1 MVGMF
6 EPFRALGY
14 ITDSTPFAVQRRGA
28 ENFVTVSVGNAFQV
42 FNCAKLTLVFVGPQL
57 PKKIQALVTLRDF
70 TYVATGFDVVV
81 FRRAHQV
88 ARWSAHMIKLTLLL
102 EFGQQ
107 ILSIDA
113 SGRLCVWEAFE
124 TASGEEGVEVK
135 PVREWQFRESF
146 TPTCIMH
153 PDTYLNKVLIGSEEG
168 PLQLWNT
175 KTCSLVHEFKGWNS
189 PVRCCTASPALDIV
203 AVGCANGKIYVHNLR
218 YDETV
223 VSFTHTGRG
232 PVTALSFRT
241 DGQPFLAAGGTTGV
255 ISIWNLEKRKLQAV
269 VEDAH
274 ISEISSLQFLAS
286 EPVLL
291 SGGADNSLKMWIFD
305 TSDGEGRLLRFRNG
319 HSAPPTCVRY
329 YGNGR
334 HILSAGQDRS
344 FRVFSTIQDQQSRE
358 LSQGHLQKR
367 ARSAHIK
374 EEELKLPPVIAFDAV
389 EIRERDW
396 SNIVTCH
403 MDSTAAYS
411 WRLQKFAVG
420 EHILRPSSDAPT
432 PIKSCTIAASGD
444 VVVLGTEGGRIEKFN
459 LQSGLHRGIYEDPA
473 IGRLHAHN
481 GAVNGLAS
489 DSTNTLLTSGGYDGV
504 LKVWDFKNRILKS
517 TLQVGSP
524 VGKMTAHRGNGLIA
538 VAADD
543 KVLRVFD
550 VVAGR
555 LVRRFPGHTDRI
567 TDMCFSEDG
576 KLLLSS
582 SMDFTI
588 RVWDV
593 IAAKQVD
600 AMQLG
605 TAVTALSLS
614 PGMDMLA
621 TSHVNRNGIYM
632 WANRLMYSGVEDLTT
647 KASEGVRVVS
657 MPTVGLSKE
666 DEVDEDA
673 EEVPEVAAVEVS
685 TRGTM
690 DIDGEIPAMKG
701 PSIPHLV
708 TLTLLPKTQWKG
720 LINLDII
727 KVRNKPIAPPK
738 KPEKAP
744 FFLPTMPTL
753 SGDPIFIAPGE
764 DGLNKSAV
772 EGGSKTVSRG
782 SGKSEHVDFQSVF
795 LELLYSCAES
805 KNYTS
810 LVDHLK
816 SISPSEVDATL
827 RMMQIVDEDASAHP
841 EELQE
846 ISMVMDFLLAELVMM
861 QNFQFIQALLQ
872 VFLKV
877 HADTIVS
884 QDALKEKARSLW
896 EQQRKTWQRLD
907 NTFQKVRCTVNFVS
921 NMHG

>member
-14 ITDSTPFAVQRRGA
+14 ITDATPFAVQRRGA
-28 ENFVTVSVGNAFQV
+28 ESFVTVSVGNAFQV

-57 PKKIQALVTLRDF
+57 PKRIQALAKLRDF

-88 ARWSAHMIKLTLLL
+88 ARWSAHTRKVTLLL

-107 ILSIDA
+107 ILSVDA
-113 SGRLCVWEAFE
+113 GGRLCVWEPSE
-124 TASGEEGVEVK
+124 ASDVL
-135 PVREWQFRESF
+135 PVREWQFRDSF
-146 TPTCIMH
+146 TPTCIVH
-153 PDTYLNKVLIGSEEG
+153 PDTYLNKILVGSEQG
-168 PLQLWNT
+168 PLQLWNS

-189 PVRCCTASPALDIV
+189 PVRCCTSSPALDIV
-203 AVGCANGKIYVHNLR
+203 AVGLANGKIHIHNLR

-223 VSFTHTGRG
+223 VSFTHAGRG

-269 VEDAH
+269 IEDAH
-274 ISEISSLQFLAS
+274 ISEVSSLHFLAN

-367 ARSAHIK
+367 ARSAHVK
-374 EEELKLPPVIAFDAV
+374 EQELKLPPVVAFDAV

-403 MDSTAAYS
+403 LDSTAAYS
-411 WRLQKFAVG
+411 WRLQKFAQG
-420 EHILRPSSDAPT
+420 EHILRPATDAPT

-444 VVVLGTEGGRIEKFN
+444 VVVLGTEGGVIEKFN
-459 LQSGLHRGIYEDPA
+459 LQSGLQRGRFEDQA
-473 IGRLHAHN
+473 VGGSLAHN
-481 GAVNGLAS
+481 AAVNGLAS
-489 DSTNTLLTSGGYDGV
+489 DGTNSLLTSGGYDGV
-504 LKVWDFKNRILKS
+504 LKVWEFRNRELKS
-517 TLQVGSP
+517 TLPVGSP
-524 VGKMTAHRGNGLIA
+524 VGKMVAHRGNGLIV

-555 LVRRFPGHTDRI
+555 LVRRFHGHTDRI

-593 IAAKQVD
+593 VAAKQVD
-600 AMQLG
+600 AMELG

-621 TSHVNRNGIYM
+621 TAHVNRNGIYL
-632 WANRLMYSGVEDLTT
+632 WANRLMYSGMADLATT
-647 KASEGVRVVS
+647 SDSPRVVA
-657 MPTVGLSKE
+657 MPTVGRSKE
-666 DEVDEDA
+666 DEVDDDA
-673 EEVPEVAAVEVS
+673 EEAPEAAAVGVNSSE
-685 TRGTM
+685 TM
-690 DIDGEIPAMKG
+690 DVDGEKPA
-701 PSIPHLV
+701 IPHLV
-708 TLTLLPKTQWKG
+708 TLTLLPRTQWKG
-720 LINLDII
+720 IVNLDII

-744 FFLPTMPTL
+744 FFLPTLPSL
-753 SGDPIFIAPGE
+753 AGDPAFVAPSGE
-764 DGLNKSAV
+764 LGVD
-772 EGGSKTVSRG
+772 GGSKTVSRG

-805 KNYTS
+805 RNYSS

-816 SISPSEVDATL
+816 AISPSEVDASL
-827 RMMQIVDEDASAHP
+827 RMMQIVDEDVSAHP

-846 ISMVMDFLLAELVMM
+846 IGMVMDFLLAELMMM
-861 QNFQFIQALLQ
+861 QNFQFVQALLQ
-872 VFLKV
+872 VFLKI

-884 QDALKEKARSLW
+884 QDELKGKARSLW

>member
-14 ITDSTPFAVQRRGA
+14 IADATPFAVQRRGA

-57 PKKIQALVTLRDF
+57 PKKIQALVTLRDL
-70 TYVATGFDVVV
+70 TYVATGFDIVV

-88 ARWSAHMIKLTLLL
+88 ARWSAHSSKLTLLL

-113 SGRLCVWEAFE
+113 GGRLCVWDTIQA
-124 TASGEEGVEVK
+124 ASQELVK

-146 TPTCIMH
+146 TPSCIMH
-153 PDTYLNKVLIGSEEG
+153 PDTYLNKVLVGSEEG
-168 PLQLWNT
+168 PLQLWNS
-175 KTCSLVHEFKGWNS
+175 KTCSLVHQFKGWNS
-189 PVRCCTASPALDIV
+189 AVRSCTSSPALDIV
-203 AVGCANGKIYVHNLR
+203 AVGCANGKIYVHNIR

-223 VSFTHTGRG
+223 VSFTHAGRG

-241 DGQPFLAAGGTTGV
+241 DGHPFLAAGGTTGV

-358 LSQGHLQKR
+358 LSQGHIRKR
-367 ARSAHIK
+367 ARSAHMK

-403 MDSTAAYS
+403 MDSSAAYS

-420 EHILRPSSDAPT
+420 EHILRPSADAPT

-444 VVVLGTEGGRIEKFN
+444 VVVLGTEGGVIEKFN
-459 LQSGLHRGIYEDPA
+459 LQSGLRRGIYEDPA
-473 IGRLHAHN
+473 VGRSHAHSA
-481 GAVNGLAS
+481 AVNGLAS

-504 LKVWDFKNRILKS
+504 LKVWDFKNGTLKS
-517 TLQVGSP
+517 TLPVGSP
-524 VGKMTAHRGNGLIA
+524 VGKITAHRGNGLIA

-555 LVRRFPGHTDRI
+555 LVRKFLGHTDRI

-582 SMDFTI
+582 SMDFTV

-621 TSHVNRNGIYM
+621 TAHVNRNGIYM
-632 WANRLMYSGVEDLTT
+632 WANRLLYSVVADLTM
-647 KASEGVRVVS
+647 KGSEVPRVVS
-657 MPTVGLSKE
+657 MPTVGHSKE

-673 EEVPEVAAVEVS
+673 EEVPEAAAVEAIS
-685 TRGTM
+685 RETM
-690 DIDGEIPAMKG
+690 DVDGEIPALRG

-708 TLTLLPKTQWKG
+708 TLTLLPKTQWKSI
-720 LINLDII
+720 INLDII

-738 KPEKAP
+738 KPERAP
-744 FFLPTMPTL
+744 FFLPSLPTL
-753 SGDPIFIAPGE
+753 AGDPKFIAPSE
-764 DGLNKSAV
+764 TGLEV
-772 EGGSKTVSRG
+772 GGSKTVSRG
-782 SGKSEHVDFQSVF
+782 SGKSEHVDFQSIF
-795 LELLYSCAES
+795 LELLHSCAES
-805 KNYTS
+805 KNYSS

-816 SISPSEVDATL
+816 SISPSEVDASL

-846 ISMVMDFLLAELVMM
+846 IGMLMDFLLAELTMM

-872 VFLKV
+872 VFLKI
-877 HADTIVS
+877 HADIIVS
-884 QDALKEKARSLW
+884 QDELKEKARRLW
-896 EQQRKTWQRLD
+896 EEQRKTWQRLD